1 MVTITDNAKE
11 QILKLMNEENLNH
24 ESYFL
29 RVGVK
34 GGGCAG
40 FSYMLDFDNQTSDKD
55 DVFEDKGIKIVC
67 DKRSLLYIFGTELD
81 WSGGL
86 NGKGFEWK
94 NPNAERKCSCGIS
107 FSV

>member
-1 MVTITDNAKE
+1 MITVTESAKSQLE
-11 QILKLMNEENLNH
+11 KLMSESNLD

-40 FSYMLDFDNQTSDKD
+40 FSYLLDFDNNFKEGDEL
-55 DVFEDKGIKIVC
+55 FEDSGIRVVC
-67 DKRSLLYIFGTELD
+67 DKMSLLYIFGTELHF
-81 WSGGL
+81 SGGL

-94 NPNAERKCSCGIS
+94 NPNANRTCSCGTS
-107 FSV
+107 FSA